1 MIKRLKD
8 IPVYSSAQTTI
19 ESELFNTIRIAT
31 QRLALPI
38 RLSLPRFQY
47 VDIIIDHD
55 SWACVDRSLN
65 DLPIISW
72 TKFEIATRSTLH
84 LPVECLISNYHFQ
97 STQVAVGALA
107 FTKMALERKL
117 SALTTIDPQ
126 QKMSANISQL
136 YCQLPRTSLK

>member
-19 ESELFNTIRIAT
+19 EAEVFNTIRIAT
-31 QRLALPI
+31 QRLSLPI

-47 VDIIIDHD
+47 IDIIIDHD

-65 DLPIISW
+65 DLPIIAW
-72 TKFEIATRSTLH
+72 TKFAITTRSALH

-97 STQVAVGALA
+97 STQVAAGALT

-117 SALTTIDPQ
+117 SAHAAETSQ
-126 QKMSANISQL
+126 QNTPSNITRL
-136 YCQLPRTSLK
+136 Y